1 VGETENEGV
10 EGPGAREHKGGR
22 VWHLKPN
29 IERSVLDTGGTCGIP
44 PADSSRDQYKEGQT
58 ENEGL
63 EGPGARERKVGRV
76 WRLKPNIERG
86 ALNIGGMCGI
96 PPADGSGD

>member
-10 EGPGAREHKGGR
+10 EGPGAHEHKGGR

-29 IERSVLDTGGTCGIP
+29 IECGVLDTGGACGIP
-44 PADSSRDQYKEGQT
+44 PADGSGDRYKEGQT
-58 ENEGL
+58 ENKGL
-63 EGPGARERKVGRV
+63 EGPGARERKGERV
-76 WRLKPNIERG
+76 WRLKPNIEGG
-86 ALNIGGMCGI
+86 ALDTSGMCGI